1 MLADPMS
8 AKLTRFVQE
17 IGIPVHLADLPD
29 PTFLPG
35 IDIRFGELVVDEKR
49 LLYPGDL
56 LHEAGHVAVTDPA
69 ERQREKLD
77 PQPGDEM
84 ATLAWSYAAARH
96 LEIPVEVV
104 FHPDGYKGGADALIE
119 NFSAGRYVGVP
130 LLQYYGM
137 CYEPRLAAEEGVDPF
152 PNMLRW
158 LR

>member
-1 MLADPMS
+1 MLADPLS
-8 AKLTRFVQE
+8 AKLAGFVQD

-35 IDIRFGELVVDEKR
+35 IDIRFGELIVDEKR

-56 LHEAGHVAVTDPA
+56 LHEAGHVAVASPE
-69 ERQREKLD
+69 ERQLEKLD

-96 LEIPVEVV
+96 LEISVEVV